1 MNKIRAKKKT
11 PSYVKPRIFISIF
24 TASKKDVI

>member
-11 PSYVKPRIFISIF
+11 PLCVKPRIIISIF
-24 TASKKDVI
+24 TASKKDVT